1 MRTRTMLVALLIGCI
16 LAIWPAQGR
25 ISVAHLG
32 KTVRQQRANP
42 LAQRLTDAA
51 SRELYEEEEQVRRH
65 ENSEPL
71 GDRETNITRAR
82 QGVTGHNVNVVLATS
97 LALALFAGV
106 GLFVFVWV
114 IRG

>member
-1 MRTRTMLVALLIGCI
+1 MNIGPVFWFIMTVGGAVLLGLALAYGLISTRK
-16 LAIWPAQGR
+16 R
-25 ISVAHLG
+25 
-32 KTVRQQRANP
+32 RENP

-51 SRELYEEEEQVRRH
+51 SRELYEEEEQARRH
-65 ENSEPL
+65 ENHENAEPL
-71 GDRETNITRAR
+71 GDQETNITRAR

-97 LALALFAGV
+97 LALALFAGA

>member
-1 MRTRTMLVALLIGCI
+1 MNIGPVFWFIMTVGGAVLLGLALAYGLISTRK
-16 LAIWPAQGR
+16 R
-25 ISVAHLG
+25 
-32 KTVRQQRANP
+32 RANP

-51 SRELYEEEEQVRRH
+51 SCELYEEEEQVRRH
-65 ENSEPL
+65 ENAEPL